1 MANPRL
7 DRLVEKGRALR
18 AQVPREAHAEWAPA
32 PDRPDPMDILE
43 RQAATRVPELV
54 PIRYGRMADSPFA
67 FFRGAAAIMASDLAR
82 TPASGIR
89 VQACGD
95 AHLVNFGVFASPD
108 RRLVFDLNDFDET
121 LPAPFEWDLK
131 RLAASV
137 AAAARHNGLS
147 RPDQRAIVRATVR
160 EYQGV
165 MAAMAQMPFLAAWYA
180 RLEAGELIKR
190 LGDEL
195 AESGRQARRTA
206 EKAERRTNL
215 GTLDKLT
222 AKVDGRFRIKS
233 RPPVIVG
240 VPRGQRRVAR
250 ELVDDALRGY
260 VETLAP
266 ERRIVL
272 GHYRQVDVA
281 RKVSGVGS
289 VGTEGYFVL
298 LMGQRDDDPLW
309 LQFKEAQESVLAPY
323 AGQSE
328 YAAHGERV
336 VRGQRVMQA
345 AGDSFLGWY
354 DAPAPIGKAFYI
366 RQLRDKKGAADP
378 TGASA
383 RRLAVYCRLC
393 GACLARAHGRS
404 DEIARLSG
412 YVGTG
417 KPFARAIERFALAYA
432 DQNERD
438 YRALLDAEREGR
450 ITLRRGV

>member
-1 MANPRL
+1 MANRRHN
-7 DRLVEKGRALR
+7 DLVQKGKALR
-18 AQVPREAHAEWAPA
+18 AKVPREAHGEWEPA
-32 PDRPDPMDILE
+32 PRRPDPVETLE
-43 RQAATRVPELV
+43 QQAATRVPELV

-67 FFRGAAAIMASDLAR
+67 FFRGSAAIMAWDLAR
-82 TPASGIR
+82 TPTSGIR

-95 AHLVNFGVFASPD
+95 AHLVNFGVFAAPD

-131 RLAASV
+131 RLAAS
-137 AAAARHNGLS
+137 AAVVARHNGLS
-147 RPDQRAIVRATVR
+147 RPDQRAIVRAAGGGDQRAIAVL
-160 EYQGV
+160 
-165 MAAMAQMPFLAAWYA
+165 ADLPFLTAWYA
-180 RLEAGELIKR
+180 RLEAGELQRR
-190 LGDEL
+190 LEEADKK
-195 AESGRQARRTA
+195 SGRVAARTA
-206 EKAERRTNL
+206 KKAERRTNL
-215 GTLDKLT
+215 GTLDKL
-222 AKVDGRFRIKS
+222 AVRSRGRFRIRE

-260 VETLAP
+260 VETLDP

-289 VGTEGYFVL
+289 VGTDGYIVL
-298 LMGQRDDDPLW
+298 LMGHRDDDPLW

-323 AGQSE
+323 AGPSE

-345 AGDSFLGWY
+345 ASDSFLGWY
-354 DAPAPIGKAFYI
+354 DAPAPIGTAFYI

-378 TGASA
+378 ASMSA
-383 RRLAVYCRLC
+383 RPLATYCRLC
-393 GACLARAHGRS
+393 GACLARAHARS
-404 DEIARLSG
+404 DDTARISG

-417 KPFARAIERFALAYA
+417 KPFARAIERFAIAYA
-432 DQNERD
+432 DQNQRD
-438 YRALLDAEREGR
+438 YKALLDAEREGR
-450 ITLRRGV
+450 ITVQRGV